1 MRSNDLEL
9 ALKVKADIKQAKA
22 ELAQLT
28 KEIEKQRAASGKAA
42 GDNAKNSKS
51 LNDLAKSAKSNE
63 QAIGNQISLYR
74 GAAAAIGLYAVAAK
88 VIQSIHIA
96 DEFKQIEA
104 RVARATRAQGDF
116 NKVWAEVVDISND
129 NGQAI
134 RTTVSLFEG
143 INRAAPEIKAT
154 RDEVLAV
161 TRVVEQL
168 GILSGATG
176 EQMSNSMLQFSQAMA
191 GGIVRA
197 EEMNSIIENTP
208 GIAEAIAK
216 GMGLTVGQLRKAV
229 AEGKILSG
237 QVFGSLLKQAPEI
250 GKEFAGAATS
260 IERAG
265 TSWSNNVARMLA
277 EFDKA
282 VGVTY
287 LIAISIKG
295 WALLAGKA
303 ADALEEM
310 NREADK
316 RLEAEAELNALFE
329 KRARI
334 LQQMQRLEAERS
346 SEPGQQE
353 WDVRQW
359 ARFSKRLAEI
369 DAQMEALSQTRD
381 KLLKEEADK
390 PPVQSSAAGKEG
402 IPNTLAAAI
411 AAQTKANDQ
420 IKGLVDQRQSLL
432 DQLDALSKKLSGP
445 AAIEDQTSSANI
457 FTLNRLRGSAQT
469 KFEKGDATGGLA
481 DLERAKSIVEQ
492 LAQSGEVSK
501 GYLQTQISLVR
512 ELADNLKN
520 NQAEIQVPVKPVVQD
535 DAHVITQEMA
545 KLRAEFERQNPN
557 FKITPEVDGQNAA
570 ASLKSHLANLQAIAK
585 ANPVSVDVVFKQA
598 GGLGDK
604 FSIQIGGQTLSAR
617 SDGPVT
623 EQLMTAL
630 REAQAA
636 GGE

>member
-1 MRSNDLEL
+1 MPSNDLEL

-237 QVFGSLLKQAPEI
+237 QVFGALLKQAPEI
-250 GKEFAGAATS
+250 GKEFEGVASS
-260 IERAG
+260 IERSA
-265 TSWSNNVARMLA
+265 THWANNVARVLT
-277 EFDKA
+277 EIDKA
-282 VGVTY
+282 IGVTNG
-287 LIAISIKG
+287 I
-295 WALLAGKA
+295 ALLIEGNAILLGKVADSLSNLNGSNESDIVKKQRERLDLLRQQKAVQQELNLLQVA
-303 ADALEEM
+303 ASANPNSALITAQVTDSE
-310 NREADK
+310 RRVAQLRAQIKAVD
-316 RLEAEAELNALFE
+316 AELVALNE
-329 KRARI
+329 RANKAGG
-334 LQQMQRLEAERS
+334 EGDKGK
-346 SEPGQQE
+346 PG
-353 WDVRQW
+353 
-359 ARFSKRLAEI
+359 
-369 DAQMEALSQTRD
+369 
-381 KLLKEEADK
+381 
-390 PPVQSSAAGKEG
+390 G